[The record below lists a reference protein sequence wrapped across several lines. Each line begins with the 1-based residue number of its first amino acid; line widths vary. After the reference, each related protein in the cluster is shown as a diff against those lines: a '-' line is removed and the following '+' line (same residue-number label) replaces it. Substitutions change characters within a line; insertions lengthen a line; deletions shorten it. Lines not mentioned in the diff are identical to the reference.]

1 MFMVGAAAGEV
12 VFNVVGRFRGAAVPF
27 AVSVLLRI
35 THWLSETGTALTL
48 ALAMGAL
55 NAAMIKGGSACVC
68 TTYVTEVL
76 VKSGQMPAMADWPM
90 RRRLVVAA
98 SSDVGEP
105 ACWHH
110 HGRYGAATRR
120 GAARAFAGGRLTA
133 HSLRV
138 MGPGWSFRSRN
149 RQWRT

>member
-55 NAAMIKGGSACVC
+55 NAAMIKGGNACVC
-68 TTYVTEVL
+68 TTYVTGVL
-76 VKSGQMPAMADWPM
+76 VKFGQMPAMADAP
-90 RRRLVVAA
+90 A
-98 SSDVGEP
+98 S
-105 ACWHH
+105 
-110 HGRYGAATRR
+110 R
-120 GAARAFAGGRLTA
+120 GCCK
-133 HSLRV
+133 LRC
-138 MGPGWSFRSRN
+138 G
-149 RQWRT
+149 